1 MLCQRLKSCTPNIC
15 LQRGWVY
22 FFYCVHFLRC
32 FVLYHY
38 ILVFYLFN
46 SRLLFRFPFFFLNYK
61 HFFATIHLYYVHFSH
76 CLCWF
81 VLFYSLSLSFCSL
94 FLQFPLVV
102 WVSILFF
109 FVNTSL
115 QQSTCIVFISHIV
128 GFALPCCLL
137 LFFCSLLDHFPCCCL
152 GFWFFRFFKKKLQ
165 QST

>member
-1 MLCQRLKSCTPNIC
+1 
-15 LQRGWVY
+15 
-22 FFYCVHFLRC
+22 
-32 FVLYHY
+32 
-38 ILVFYLFN
+38 
-46 SRLLFRFPFFFLNYK
+46 
-61 HFFATIHLYYVHFSH
+61 
-76 CLCWF
+76 